1 MVKGGRRFS
10 FSALVVVGDGRGR
23 VGIGYGKA
31 NGVPNAVEKG
41 VKDARKN
48 LFKVPLVDGTIP
60 HPVRAIFGASSVVM
74 EPASP
79 GTGLIAGASVRAVCE
94 AAGIR
99 NILTKSHG
107 SGNPVNVVKAV
118 EQGLRQMRTRQS
130 VEKLR
135 GVKLDGNAGSWR
147 LGAKGVKESD
157 DKQAQDKG
165 ATPQEATS

>member
-1 MVKGGRRFS
+1 
-10 FSALVVVGDGRGR
+10 
-23 VGIGYGKA
+23 
-31 NGVPNAVEKG
+31 
-41 VKDARKN
+41 
-48 LFKVPLVDGTIP
+48 
-60 HPVRAIFGASSVVM
+60 M